1 MPLSIFEE
9 ATNVTVAKL
18 SSANVVG
25 ESGLIVLASF
35 DTDLALAA
43 LFRAHWQGCQFF
55 VGNLLIS
62 ENPACFV
69 DNCPEASMITRGHHR
84 VWSFLSGCGLSR
96 RVRRFIVGVLA
107 RLTHV
112 NLRDVLPRATR
123 SLRRKQISAELI
135 DGGDFDC
142 L

>member
-43 LFRAHWQGCQFF
+43 LFRAHWQGCQYF

-84 VWSFLSGCGLSR
+84 VGSYLSGSGLSR
-96 RVRRFIVGVLA
+96 RVRRFIVGLLA
-107 RLTHV
+107 KVPNLK
-112 NLRDVLPRATR
+112 LRDVLPRPSG
-123 SLRRKQISAELI
+123 SLRRKQISAE
-135 DGGDFDC
+135 
-142 L
+142 